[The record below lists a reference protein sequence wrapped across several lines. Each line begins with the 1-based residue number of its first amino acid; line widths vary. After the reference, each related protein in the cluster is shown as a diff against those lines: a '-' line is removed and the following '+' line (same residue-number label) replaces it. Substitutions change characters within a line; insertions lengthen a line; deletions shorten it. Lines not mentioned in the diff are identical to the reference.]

1 MKLVTYNTRF
11 GLGKDHSHSLH
22 RIADAV
28 RGADVI
34 ALQEVRR
41 NWPSDYADQPVELGA
56 LLPDYYWVYG
66 PAFDMDASRKAAD

>member
-11 GLGKDHSHSLH
+11 GLGKDYSQNLH

-41 NWPSDYADQPVELGA
+41 NWPPDYADQPMELGE
-56 LLPDYYWVYG
+56 LLPDYYWVELEFG
-66 PAFDMDASRKAAD
+66 